1 LLRAISVAILVLATG
16 LHAESEIH
24 LSFNALERLLS
35 KQLFSEDGRRYVRG
49 DRTTKCNYAWLEQPK
64 VWGENGRLVIR
75 ARFTGRTAWDVFGRC
90 IGMGDSFDLRITSVP
105 YYKDGSIGLSQTTAA
120 PEPGSGGFYARGVS
134 SALAAS
140 LNREFRY
147 PLATELKR
155 ALDEPATL
163 PEYPR
168 DLRSFSV
175 TKIVMSQN
183 AVVLTLDFA
192 LAVR

>member
-1 LLRAISVAILVLATG
+1 MLRSVTLGILLLAAG
-16 LHAESEIH
+16 LRAESEIH

-35 KQLFSEDGRRYVRG
+35 KQLFSEEGRRYVRG
-49 DRTTKCNYAWLEQPK
+49 DRNNKCNYAWLEQPK

-90 IGMGDSFDLRITSVP
+90 IGMGDSFDVRITSMP
-105 YYKDGSIGLSQTTAA
+105 YYKDGSIGLSQTAAA
-120 PEPGSGGFYARGVS
+120 PEGGGGFYARQVCA
-134 SALAAS
+134 ALAAS
-140 LNREFRY
+140 LNRDFRY

-155 ALDEPATL
+155 ALEEPGSL

-168 DLRSFSV
+168 ELRRFSV
-175 TKIVMSQN
+175 TRIFMSEN